1 MHEEIRVPCARSGNR
16 PLAYVPTRPVGS
28 ALRNSA
34 AVALICAVFL
44 GLLAEAQTITTIAG
58 NGIYGFSG
66 DGGPA
71 TSAEIYYPAGMCVD
85 TSGNLFFAD
94 YGNNRVRKVSA
105 GGIITT
111 VAGNGAAFSTVIGDG
126 GPATGAFLYKPTAVA
141 ADAAGNLYIA
151 DSYNSRI
158 RKVSSSGII
167 TTVAGN
173 GTYGFSGDGGPAT
186 AAMLNVPAGI
196 AVDSSGSLFIADT
209 NNYRI
214 RKVSANGTI
223 STVAGGGSLYP
234 NGIAATSAALQTP
247 SNLAVDNSGNVFVT
261 GFDARVYKVSANG
274 MISIIAGVAGP
285 YSGFSG
291 DGGPATSAELY
302 SSPGALAVDALGN
315 VFVADSG
322 NNRVRKISVNGII
335 TTVAGGGGAY
345 PGDGGAATAAA
356 LSDPDGVA
364 FDASGNLLIADQLNF
379 RIRKVSL
386 SSAATP
392 SITAVVPVYSSV
404 TTIQPGEWASI
415 YGANLAGGTATWK
428 GDFPTSL
435 GGISV
440 TVNGKLAY
448 LWYVSPTQI
457 NFQAPNDAATGP
469 ASVTVTTSGGTATST
484 VTLGQFAPSF
494 CLLDGKH
501 VTGIILRSDGS
512 GAYGGG
518 TYDILGPT
526 GSSLGYAT
534 VAAKPGD
541 TVELFGVGFGP
552 TNPAVLAGQAFSGAA
567 QTTNLLNLSIG
578 GVNVIPTFAGLSGAG
593 LYQINLV
600 VPASLGS
607 GDLSLVA
614 TVGGSKTP
622 ANVVISLQSA
632 PGLPLLTSVTVAAQ
646 ITGGQTGQGSI
657 TLSGPAPVGGAI
669 VALAAAP
676 QNLASV
682 PATVT
687 VPAGATSAT
696 FTISTVAVTSAQQAA
711 IGAAYNNGTASG
723 VFSIVPAA
731 TTPSAFTATIQF
743 QPSGSP
749 SCTQLYLISQLG
761 AGYYQINTSA
771 SVLST
776 GGVASNQG
784 LTLTFNSVAPGATFS
799 CGQILLLSAFSMT
812 LNLAQSPS
820 GGVAASG
827 NLTGS
832 LSVSGSLLGPAVIL
846 SGPISGTYG
855 PL

>member
-1 MHEEIRVPCARSGNR
+1 VTQGSDGNF
-16 PLAYVPTRPVGS
+16 YV
-28 ALRNSA
+28 
-34 AVALICAVFL
+34 
-44 GLLAEAQTITTIAG
+44 
-58 NGIYGFSG
+58 
-66 DGGPA
+66 
-71 TSAEIYYPAGMCVD
+71 TSAESIFKITQAGVSDTFYSFGAFNNPNPLVQGPDGNFYGTAAGGSDGIVFRITPRGAFTQLYAFDFTNGSGPGPLTLASDGDIYGETSEGGTYKYGTVFRFSPAGGPLTVLYNFDSD
-85 TSGNLFFAD
+85 TFAGYTPAGLTQASDGNF
-94 YGNNRVRKVSA
+94 YGVTSLNPYPGSVFRLTVPSTAPPAPTISA
-105 GGIITT
+105 GG
-111 VAGNGAAFSTVIGDG
+111 
-126 GPATGAFLYKPTAVA
+126 
-141 ADAAGNLYIA
+141 
-151 DSYNSRI
+151 
-158 RKVSSSGII
+158 
-167 TTVAGN
+167 
-173 GTYGFSGDGGPAT
+173 
-186 AAMLNVPAGI
+186 
-196 AVDSSGSLFIADT
+196 
-209 NNYRI
+209 
-214 RKVSANGTI
+214 
-223 STVAGGGSLYP
+223 
-234 NGIAATSAALQTP
+234 
-247 SNLAVDNSGNVFVT
+247 
-261 GFDARVYKVSANG
+261 
-274 MISIIAGVAGP
+274 
-285 YSGFSG
+285 
-291 DGGPATSAELY
+291 
-302 SSPGALAVDALGN
+302 
-315 VFVADSG
+315 
-322 NNRVRKISVNGII
+322 
-335 TTVAGGGGAY
+335 
-345 PGDGGAATAAA
+345 
-356 LSDPDGVA
+356 
-364 FDASGNLLIADQLNF
+364 
-379 RIRKVSL
+379 
-386 SSAATP
+386 
-392 SITAVVPVYSSV
+392 VVPVYSTA
-404 TTIQPGEWASI
+404 TTIQQGEWISI
-415 YGANLAGGTATWK
+415 YGSNLASATATWT
-428 GDFPTSL
+428 GNFPTSL
-435 GGISV
+435 GGTSV
-440 TVNGKLAY
+440 TVDGKPAY
-448 LWYVSPTQI
+448 LWLVSPGQI
-457 NFQAPNDAATGP
+457 NLQVPNDASAGTVP
-469 ASVTVTTSGGTATST
+469 VTVTTSGGTAAST
-484 VTLGQFAPSF
+484 VTLGPFAPSF

-567 QTTNLLNLSIG
+567 QTTNLVNLSIG
-578 GVNVIPTFAGLSGAG
+578 GGNVIPTFAGLSGAG

-614 TVGGSKTP
+614 TVGGSRTP

-632 PGLPLLTSVTVAAQ
+632 PGLPLLTSVTVPAQ
-646 ITGGQTGQGSI
+646 ITGGQTGQGTI

-696 FTISTVAVTSAQQAA
+696 FTISTVAVTSAQEAA

-723 VFSIVPAA
+723 VFLIVPAA

-761 AGYYQINTSA
+761 SGYYQINTSA

-784 LTLTFNSVAPGATFS
+784 LTLTFNSVAPGAAFS
-799 CGQILLLSAFSMT
+799 CGQTLLLTAFSIT

-832 LSVSGSLLGPAVIL
+832 LSVSGSLLGPAVTL